1 MRRVCAPISSVTPTM
16 ISTLPIKISRRAS
29 LEPVT
34 AVLTGT
40 GVVVVGAAV
49 VVVVVVGA
57 IVVVVDVD
65 VVVVLEVVV
74 VVLGPLVVVGDSGGL
89 PESTFDVVVV
99 EPGTVVSGDV
109 VVVVDD
115 DGGVAVVDVVVLDV
129 VVLDVVVLDVVVVVL
144 VLVVVVDVVDVVDV
158 VELVVVDAGTV
169 VVGTPSQ
176 MLDSTN
182 LTLLS
187 GAGGGLTSANEPDA
201 VRSDAANP
209 TGIGTNTLSRC
220 PPFGV
225 MSASEYV
232 RSVPATMSVIEW
244 NAYVPLFGAITKC
257 QLGPMSVGHVPDSA
271 SSLCRSSTPNSS
283 STAVDRFVK
292 PITSNAAP
300 SSVSS
305 AAQRTSR
312 FGRSDASPRPSLIL
326 HPPAPAVV
334 TAEGR

>member
-1 MRRVCAPISSVTPTM
+1 MRRVCAPMSSVTPTM

-65 VVVVLEVVV
+65 VDVVVVLEVVV
-74 VVLGPLVVVGDSGGL
+74 VVVGPLVVVGDTGGL
-89 PESTFDVVVV
+89 PESTIDVVVV

-115 DGGVAVVDVVVLDV
+115 GGVVVVDVD
-129 VVLDVVVLDVVVVVL
+129 VLDVVVVVL
-144 VLVVVVDVVDVVDV
+144 VLVVVVVLVLVVVVVVDVVDV
-158 VELVVVDAGTV
+158 VELVVVDAGMV

-209 TGIGTNTLSRC
+209 SGIGTNTLSRC
-220 PPFGV
+220 PPFGL

-257 QLGPMSVGHVPDSA
+257 QLGPMSVGHEPDSA

-312 FGRSDASPRPSLIL
+312 FGRSDASPRSSLIR